1 MSLDDTVMN
10 QDEVLNE
17 LPEESPDD
25 DSQVKPEALY
35 PGDTGALPEDARRV
49 LVQLLSGP
57 SIDGK
62 RHSKLWPALLRY
74 QDVLRSRLA
83 DLFLELI
90 VDQDLEVAFTRQ
102 ADTGEL
108 DAPRLLR
115 RSTMTFLDSAL
126 MLYLRQLL
134 TDADVQ
140 GQRAVVS
147 AEEITEQLKLYEK
160 SQSTDAAGFEKR
172 INAAIEKARK
182 NSILNA
188 IRGSENRYEIS
199 PTLKL
204 LFSAEEI
211 AALIKVYEQYQM
223 VDTDQS
229 PASEDVD

>member
-1 MSLDDTVMN
+1 MNWDESLHES
-10 QDEVLNE
+10 QD
-17 LPEESPDD
+17 
-25 DSQVKPEALY
+25 VKRQTKEDALY
-35 PGDTGALPEDARRV
+35 SGDTGTLSEDARRV

-57 SIDGK
+57 SIDSK

-74 QDVLRSRLA
+74 QDIIRSRLA
-83 DLFLELI
+83 ELFLELI

-102 ADTGEL
+102 ADTGDL

-115 RSTMTFLDSAL
+115 RSTLTFLDSAL

-147 AEEITEQLKLYEK
+147 SAEMIEQMKLYEK
-160 SQSTDAAGFEKR
+160 SQSTDQAGHEKR

-188 IRGSENRYEIS
+188 IRGSEDRYEIS

-211 AALIKVYEQYQM
+211 VALIKIYDTYQKNTSEG
-223 VDTDQS
+223 TD
-229 PASEDVD
+229 E

>member
-1 MSLDDTVMN
+1 MN